1 MMTRIIFIGLG
12 GFAGSVLR
20 YLLGVYVQRLWKGHE
35 FPYATLLINVLGCIL
50 IGFLSQLFES
60 QHVLREEVR
69 LLLMVG
75 FLGGFTTFSTF
86 SNETWSLF
94 TAGSEFLAILNLGMH
109 LFLGLLGVFG
119 GRYLFQVLRV

>member
-1 MMTRIIFIGLG
+1 MLARIVSIGLG

-20 YLLGVYVQRLWKGHE
+20 YLLGVYVQRLWKAHE

-60 QHVLREEVR
+60 QHILREEVR

-86 SNETWSLF
+86 SHETWSLF
-94 TAGSEFLAILNLGMH
+94 AAGSELLAILNLATH
-109 LFLGLLGVFG
+109 LFLGLLGVFAG
-119 GRYLFQVLRV
+119 KYLFQVLRV